1 MASASSLRNPAQQ
14 LYNISIM
21 NYTKEDLKNFKHRDI
36 KPEQIDR
43 QVENFKKGFD
53 HVSLSEPATLE
64 NGIVRIKEEDE
75 ERLFGRF
82 EKARRECDIVK
93 MVPASGSAS
102 RMFKDL
108 FTFMDTYKGTE
119 EEFLEFVQE
128 KGPGTIYNFFQKLD
142 ELPFY
147 TRLAAALWSDGK
159 DIGKMIAKRE
169 YNEILSYILTE
180 KGLNYGN
187 TPKGLVDFHIYRD
200 FVRTAFDEHIVEG
213 ALYCNN
219 GKTAAVHFTVAEEY
233 MPLFKDRLKK
243 ITKVFEKMFNVKYEV
258 TFSVQKPSTDTVSID
273 QQGELLR
280 DSEGKL
286 VFRPGGHGALIY
298 NLDELKADIIFIKNI
313 DNVIPDRAKGDT
325 IKYKKLLAGILL
337 ELQEKIFGYMR
348 ILDKKPTAEQL
359 QEIDAFMNQIGYK
372 EAEGR
377 TYKDQKEHIRHL
389 QNLLDRPIRVCGM
402 VKNEGEP
409 GGGPFWVKAKDGSSR
424 LMIVESAQINL
435 KDKEQKK
442 LFEHSTHFN
451 PVDLV
456 CGVKNHK
463 GKKFDLEKY
472 IDPDQGFISK
482 KSYKGKD
489 IKVQELPGL
498 WNGAMAKWITVFVEV
513 PLTTFTPVKTVFDLF
528 RFEHRNV
535 LKK

>member
-1 MASASSLRNPAQQ
+1 MKTMS
-14 LYNISIM
+14 
-21 NYTKEDLKNFKHRDI
+21 YTKEDLKNFKRRDV
-36 KPEQIDR
+36 KPEEIER
-43 QVENFKKGFD
+43 QLKNFKQGFD
-53 HVSLSEPATLE
+53 YVNLSEPATVD
-64 NGIVRIKEEDE
+64 NGIFHIEPEEE
-75 ERLFGRF
+75 ELLLEQYEDAGKKC
-82 EKARRECDIVK
+82 EILK
-93 MVPASGSAS
+93 MVPASGSAT

-119 EEFLEFVQE
+119 EEFLEFVQSKSSGTMHEFFE
-128 KGPGTIYNFFQKLD
+128 KMD

-147 TRLAAALWSDGK
+147 NRLSAVMWNDGK
-159 DIGKMIAKRE
+159 DIEKLIAKRE
-169 YNEILSYILTE
+169 YIEILKYILTD

-213 ALYCNN
+213 ALYCND
-219 GKTAAVHFTVAEEY
+219 GKTSRLHFTVSEEY
-233 MPLFKDRLKK
+233 TNLFKERLKK

-258 TFSVQKPSTDTVSID
+258 TFSIQKPCTDTVSID
-273 QQGELLR
+273 ANGDILR
-280 DSEGKL
+280 DSENQI

-298 NLDELKADIIFIKNI
+298 NLNDLKADIIFIKNI
-313 DNVIPDRAKGDT
+313 DNVTPDRSKGDT
-325 IKYKKLLAGILL
+325 VKYKKLLAGTLL
-337 ELQEKIFGYMR
+337 EVQQKVFGYLEM
-348 ILDKKPTAEQL
+348 LDKKPTAEQL
-359 QEIDAFMNQIGYK
+359 SEIDAFMSTIGYK
-372 EAEGR
+372 EAEGK
-377 TYKDQKEHIRHL
+377 TYKDQKEHIKHL
-389 QNLLDRPIRVCGM
+389 QQLLNRPIRICGM

-424 LMIVESAQINL
+424 LMIIESAQINL

-442 LFEHSTHFN
+442 VFEHSTHFN

-456 CGVKNHK
+456 CGVKNYK
-463 GKKFDLEKY
+463 GKKFDLEKF
-472 IDPDQGFISK
+472 IDTTQGFITN

-489 IKVQELPGL
+489 IRVQELPGL
-498 WNGAMAKWITVFVEV
+498 WNGAMANWITVFVEV

>member
-1 MASASSLRNPAQQ
+1 M
-14 LYNISIM
+14 M
-21 NYTKEDLKNFKHRDI
+21 NYTKEDLKNFKNKDI
-36 KPEQIDR
+36 KAEDVNR
-43 QVENFKKGFD
+43 QLANFEKGFD
-53 HVSLSEPATLE
+53 FVNLSEPATIDNGIIRIAPEEEEHLLE
-64 NGIVRIKEEDE
+64 NYEQ
-75 ERLFGRF
+75 
-82 EKARRECDIVK
+82 ARQKCDLLK

-128 KGPGTIYNFFQKLD
+128 KEPGTMHDFFLKLD

-147 TRLAAALWSDGK
+147 THLSAVMWNDGK
-159 DIGKMIAKRE
+159 DIEKMLAKRE
-169 YNEILSYILTE
+169 YTEILKYILSK

-187 TPKGLVDFHIYRD
+187 TPKGLVDFHVYRD

-219 GKTAAVHFTVAEEY
+219 GKTATLHFTVSAEY
-233 MPLFKDRLKK
+233 MALFKNRLKK
-243 ITKVFEKMFNVKYEV
+243 VTKVFEKMFNVKYDV
-258 TFSVQKPSTDTVSID
+258 DFSIQKPSTDTVSID
-273 QQGELLR
+273 ENEEILR
-280 DSEGKL
+280 DENGEI

-313 DNVIPDRAKGDT
+313 DNVIPDRSKGDT
-325 IKYKKLLAGILL
+325 IKYKKLLAGTLL
-337 ELQEKIFGYMR
+337 EVQHKVFGYLEL
-348 ILDKKPTAEQL
+348 LDKKPTEEQL
-359 QEIDAFMNQIGYK
+359 QEIEAFTSTIGYK
-372 EAEGR
+372 EAEGK
-377 TYKDQKEHIRHL
+377 TYKDQKERIKHL
-389 QNLLDRPIRVCGM
+389 QNILNRPIRICGM

-409 GGGPFWVKAKDGSSR
+409 GGGPFWVKTKDGSSR
-424 LMIVESAQINL
+424 LMIIESAQINQ
-435 KDKEQKK
+435 KDKDQKK
-442 LFEHSTHFN
+442 IFDHSTHFN

-456 CGVKNHK
+456 CGIKNYK
-463 GKKFDLEKY
+463 GKKFDLEKF
-472 IDPDQGFISK
+472 IDTDQGFITN

-498 WNGAMAKWITVFVEV
+498 WNGAMANWITLFVEV

>member
-1 MASASSLRNPAQQ
+1 M
-14 LYNISIM
+14 M
-21 NYTKEDLKNFKHRDI
+21 NYTKEDLKVFKHRNI
-36 KPEQIDR
+36 KSEQIDR
-43 QVENFKKGFD
+43 QLANFTQGFD
-53 HVSLSEPATLE
+53 YVILSEPATVG
-64 NGIVRIKEEDE
+64 NGIIRIEATAE
-75 ERLFGRF
+75 ERLRGNF
-82 EKARRECDIVK
+82 EKARQNGNILK
-93 MVPASGSAS
+93 MVPASGSAT

-108 FTFMDTYKGTE
+108 FTFMNTYTGSE

-128 KGPGTIYNFFQKLD
+128 KGPGTIYEFFQKLN

-147 TRLAAALWSDGK
+147 NRLSAAMWSDGK
-159 DIGKMIAKRE
+159 DINKMIEKRE
-169 YNEILSYILTE
+169 YNEVLSYILTE

-219 GKTAAVHFTVAEEY
+219 GKTANLHFTVSEEY
-233 MPLFKDRLKK
+233 MHLFKDRLKK
-243 ITKVFEKMFNVKYEV
+243 VTKVFEKMFNVKYEV

-273 QQGELLR
+273 DKGELLR
-280 DSEGKL
+280 DSEGKP

-325 IKYKKLLAGILL
+325 IKYKQLLAGTLV
-337 ELQEKIFGYMR
+337 ELQEKIFNYLH
-348 ILDKKPTAEQL
+348 ILDKKPTEEQL
-359 QEIDAFMNQIGYK
+359 KEIDAFMSTIGYK
-372 EAEGR
+372 EAEGKS
-377 TYKDQKEHIRHL
+377 YKDQKEHIKHL
-389 QNLLDRPIRVCGM
+389 HQLLDRPVRVCGM

-409 GGGPFWVKAKDGSSR
+409 GGGPFWVKTKDGSSR
-424 LMIVESAQINL
+424 LMIIESAQINL

-442 LFEHSTHFN
+442 IFDHSTHFN

-456 CGVKNHK
+456 CGMKNYK
-463 GKKFDLEKY
+463 GKKFELEKF
-472 IDPDQGFISK
+472 IAPEQGFITH
-482 KSYKGKD
+482 KSYKGQE

-513 PLTTFTPVKTVFDLF
+513 PLSTFTPVKTVFDLF